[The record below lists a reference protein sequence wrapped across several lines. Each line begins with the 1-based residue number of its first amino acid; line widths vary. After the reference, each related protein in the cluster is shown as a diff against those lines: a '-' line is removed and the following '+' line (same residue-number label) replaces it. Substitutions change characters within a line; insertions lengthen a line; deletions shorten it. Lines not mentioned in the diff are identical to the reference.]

1 MNLVDAAKA
10 AGVKHF
16 VWSSLEDT
24 RPALAGLRPTLAGSY
39 TTPHFDAKAEVDAYM
54 RVQVG

>member
-16 VWSSLEDT
+16 VWSTLEDT
-24 RPALAGLRPTLAGSY
+24 RPALEGQRPRLAGPY
-39 TTPHFDAKAEVDAYM
+39 TVPHFDAKAEVDAHM
-54 RVQVG
+54 RTQV